1 MIYRIQHTFKPI
13 VIIPMLAVY
22 PNHEW
27 IFDKKKKMVI
37 TSDNVMAKVIEER
50 KLHFLSEEMGELVKE
65 VYKTD
70 VLTFGRKWFQ
80 AMMIGTME
88 FIYLRLEKHEGRSE
102 EDN

>member
-1 MIYRIQHTFKPI
+1 MIYKIQHTFKPI

-27 IFDKKKKMVI
+27 IFDKNKKMVI
-37 TSDNVMAKVIEER
+37 SSDNVMATVIEER
-50 KLHFLSEEMGELVKE
+50 KLHFLSKEMGELVKD

-70 VLTFGRKWFQ
+70 VLTFGQKWFQ
-80 AMMIGTME
+80 GMMISTME
-88 FIYLRLEKHEGRSE
+88 FIYLRLEKYEGRSE